1 MMTIQL
7 IIDFGDVTLAFDDY
21 QKNNGFKIGSFY
33 MCRHYTKFKKFSTF
47 ACISTFLF
55 IGVNKRKN

>member
-1 MMTIQL
+1 MTIQL

-33 MCRHYTKFKKFSTF
+33 M
-47 ACISTFLF
+47 F